1 MSIRLAIV
9 DDYEVVVRGLVEML
23 RTHAEDLEVLS
34 VSATPVDRDVD
45 IALIDP
51 LARGPE
57 SSRRPDLEALLADPR
72 VGRVV
77 VYSWN
82 TDRARAEDA
91 LERGAAAYLSKTI
104 SAQELAAALRKVHA
118 GEQVAEGLDDEASA
132 PTASDGSWPGRE
144 EGLTAREAEVIALIT
159 QGLSNQE
166 IAERATLS
174 INSVKSYIRT
184 SYRKM
189 GVTSRTNAVLW
200 GLDHGFSPDRVRVP
214 RDVEATDPSR
224 AEPTAD

>member
-1 MSIRLAIV
+1 MPIRLAIV

-23 RTHAEDLEVLS
+23 RPHAQDLEVLPD
-34 VSATPVDRDVD
+34 SATPVDRQVD

-51 LARGPE
+51 SARAPE
-57 SSRRPDLEALLADPR
+57 GDGRPDLDALLADPR

-77 VYSWN
+77 VYSWE
-82 TDRARAEDA
+82 TDRALAEDA

-104 SAQELAAALRKVHA
+104 SAEDLVVALRRVHA
-118 GEQVAEGLDDEASA
+118 GEQVAEGLDDGTPA
-132 PTASDGSWPGRE
+132 PSLDGESWPGRE

-159 QGLSNQE
+159 QGLSNLE
-166 IAERATLS
+166 IAERANLS

-200 GLDHGFSPDRVRVP
+200 GLDHGFAPKR
-214 RDVEATDPSR
+214 
-224 AEPTAD
+224 

>member
-1 MSIRLAIV
+1 MPIRLAIV
-9 DDYEVVVRGLVEML
+9 DDYEVVVRGLAEML
-23 RTHAEDLEVLS
+23 RPHAHDLEVVS
-34 VSATPVDRDVD
+34 VSATPLDREVD

-51 LARGPE
+51 SARTYD
-57 SSRRPDLEALLADPR
+57 RADRPGLDALLADPR
-72 VGRVV
+72 VGKVV
-77 VYSWN
+77 VYSWS
-82 TDRARAEDA
+82 TDRAQAEDA
-91 LERGAAAYLSKTI
+91 LQRGVAACLSKTI
-104 SAQELAAALRKVHA
+104 SAADLVEALRKVHA
-118 GEQVAEGLDDEASA
+118 GERVASVVAETPA
-132 PTASDGSWPGRE
+132 PSPTGVTWPGRE

-200 GLDHGFSPDRVRVP
+200 GLDHGFSPERVR
-214 RDVEATDPSR
+214 
-224 AEPTAD
+224 AE